1 MDDKSDGML
10 YLVDSGA
17 QISIL
22 PRAVY
27 DQYYDRTTT
36 PLSESDM
43 TIKAGN
49 ETRVECHGI
58 AHCLIK
64 LGGVFIRHP
73 FYICED
79 AAVPILGIKFQE
91 VHDLHLW
98 PAEKAMF

>member
-22 PRAVY
+22 PRAVF

-36 PLSESDM
+36 PLTESDM

-49 ETRVECHGI
+49 DTRG
-58 AHCLIK
+58 
-64 LGGVFIRHP
+64 
-73 FYICED
+73 
-79 AAVPILGIKFQE
+79 
-91 VHDLHLW
+91 
-98 PAEKAMF
+98 

>member
-49 ETRVECHGI
+49 DTRVECHGI
-58 AHCLIK
+58 AHCLIP
-64 LGGVFIRHP
+64 LPSNTARTGSSMSGSARTTSRR
-73 FYICED
+73 
-79 AAVPILGIKFQE
+79 
-91 VHDLHLW
+91 
-98 PAEKAMF
+98 